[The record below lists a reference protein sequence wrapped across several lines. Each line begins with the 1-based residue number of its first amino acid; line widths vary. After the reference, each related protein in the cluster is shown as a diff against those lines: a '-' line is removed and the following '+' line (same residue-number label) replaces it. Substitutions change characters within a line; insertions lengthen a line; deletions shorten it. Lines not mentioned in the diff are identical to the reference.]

1 MTTSS
6 ANTPSRNPAS
16 PNLASTDP
24 MPHESAHLH
33 VTGTARYVD
42 DIPTPSETLLV
53 IPGLSP
59 VAKGRIATIN
69 LDGVRQSPGIIAV
82 LTAADIPG
90 HNDVSPVFGDD
101 PMLADGEVC
110 YHGQIIFAVVAE
122 DVKSARHAMAKAV
135 VEIESETPILTID
148 DALAQNAVLEDPW
161 RIQSGDAAE
170 AIASSPRQLS
180 GTIHVGGQ
188 EHFYLEG
195 QAALALPE
203 ENKQITVHVSSQHPT
218 EIQHKVAEVLGI
230 PNHAVQVEVRRMG
243 GGFGGK
249 ESQGNHP
256 ACLAALAAMITRRPV
271 KMVYDRDDDMRIT
284 GKRHDIRIDYRV
296 GFDDQGRIHGVEFD
310 HALRCGMSYDLS
322 KAVAERAVMHADNAY
337 AIANMTITSTMCKT
351 NTPSNTAFRGFGG
364 PQGMMGIE
372 RVLDHIAHDLGLDP
386 FEVRQANFYP
396 DHDSGDH
403 RITPYGQVVKDGII
417 QDLTTR
423 LAKTSRYHDRR
434 QEIAAWNRDHDHFS
448 RGIALTPVKFG
459 ISFNKTM
466 LNQAGALV
474 HVYTDGSVMLNH
486 GGTEMGQGLF
496 TKVKQ
501 ITASV
506 FGLTA
511 DRIRTTPTH
520 TGKVPNTSAT
530 AASSGTDLN
539 GMAAHIAATT
549 IKDRM
554 AEYLASLYQQPVE
567 TVIFADNHVTI
578 GNDRLSFAEAANLC
592 WQGRVSLSSTGYY
605 ATPDIHW
612 DPIRGKGEPFYYFA
626 YGAAVTEVMVDL
638 MTGES
643 RLLAVDI
650 LHDAGLSIN
659 PAIDLGQIEGGYI
672 QGMGWLT
679 MEELVYGQD
688 GRLLTHAPSTYK
700 IPACSDRPLQ
710 TAINLYPSGGNLSAT
725 IMRSK
730 AVGEPPLMLGMSA
743 FFALSDALVQR
754 GKPHKT
760 PYPDLDAPATA
771 ERLYMTAKHMR
782 EK

>member
-1 MTTSS
+1 MTSF
-6 ANTPSRNPAS
+6 PAS
-16 PNLASTDP
+16 PNAKHP

-33 VTGTARYVD
+33 VTGRACYVD
-42 DIPTPSETLLV
+42 DIPVPAETLLV

-59 VAKGRIATIN
+59 VAKGRIIEIN
-69 LDGVRQSPGIIAV
+69 LDAVRESPGIIAV
-82 LTAADIPG
+82 LTADDIPG
-90 HNDVSPVFGDD
+90 KNDVSPVFGDD
-101 PMLADGEVC
+101 PMLAEGNVA
-110 YHGQIIFAVVAE
+110 YHGQIIYAVVAK
-122 DVKSARHAMAKAV
+122 DVRSARHAMAKAIIR
-135 VEIESETPILTID
+135 IEAETPILSID
-148 DALAQNAVLEDPW
+148 DALAKNALLEEPW
-161 RIQSGDAAE
+161 QIQIGNAAQ
-170 AIASSPRQLS
+170 AIATSPRQLS
-180 GTIHVGGQ
+180 GTIYVGGQ

-203 ENKQITVHVSSQHPT
+203 ENHQITVHVSSQHPT
-218 EIQHKVAEVLGI
+218 EIQHKVADVLGI

-256 ACLAALAAMITRRPV
+256 ACLAALAAMVTQRPV
-271 KMVYDRDDDMRIT
+271 KMIYDRDDDMRIT

-296 GFDDQGRIHGVEFD
+296 GFDDQGRIEGIEFD

-337 AIANMTITSTMCKT
+337 AIPNMTITSKMCRT

-372 RVLDHIAHDLGLDP
+372 RVIDHIAHDLNLDP
-386 FEVRQANFYP
+386 LDVRQTNFYP

-403 RITPYGQVVKDGII
+403 RPTPYGQSVKDGILH
-417 QDLTTR
+417 DLTKR
-423 LAKTSRYHDRR
+423 LVKSSQYHERR
-434 QEIAAWNRDHDHFS
+434 QEIAEWNRDQDHFS

-506 FGLTA
+506 FGLTP

-549 IKDRM
+549 IRDRM
-554 AEYLASLYQQPVE
+554 AEHLAALYQQPIE
-567 TVIFADNHVTI
+567 TVVFADNHVTI
-578 GNDRLSFAEAANLC
+578 GNDHLSFADAANLC

-612 DPIRGKGEPFYYFA
+612 DPIKGKGEPFYYFA

-638 MTGES
+638 LTGES

-659 PAIDLGQIEGGYI
+659 PDIDLGQIEGGYI

-679 MEELVYGQD
+679 MEELVYGKD

-700 IPACSDRPLQ
+700 IPACSDRPLR
-710 TAINLYPSGGNLSAT
+710 ASLALYPSAGNLSAT

-730 AVGEPPLMLGMSA
+730 AVGEPPLMLGMSS
-743 FFALSDALVQR
+743 FFALSDALAQR
-754 GKPHKT
+754 GKSSRR
-760 PYPDLDAPATA
+760 PYPDLNAPATA
-771 ERLYMTAKHMR
+771 ERLYMTAKQMR
-782 EK
+782 EKHDALD